1 MKLSA
6 PIQGWDIRNGVVPA
20 LIVGAISALLA
31 LAAVLSQPPLFQAG
45 IRILNTGSLSADEAE
60 ALAAT
65 PEVVI
70 AAISL
75 PAVSGYNLSEENF
88 LHGSSVEEPLDA
100 VKESPGG
107 ANLILYVRDT
117 DPDRASGRALAWAQ
131 AFCAALEEKTSSP
144 DPVCSESVPVPSA
157 RTDNFLLWKIFTAA
171 LLGSAI
177 AYGGGFLQARWNAKE
192 NASMAKKE
200 MVKSKGADTAQNLI
214 RKFRSG
220 KARVGVIGLGYVGLP
235 LVDVFGRAG
244 YSVVGIDVDP
254 RKIEAIRKGKSYI
267 EDIHSSHV
275 ASLVR
280 KGALRATTDFSQ
292 VETLDALSICVP
304 TPLRKTGDPDLSFI
318 VNVTEEIS
326 KHLHPGMVIVLESTT
341 YPGTTR
347 ELLLPKIEERG
358 LKVGKDIFLA
368 FSPERVDPGREDW
381 TTVNTPK
388 VIGGITPACLEVA
401 RAYYGRA
408 IKNLVPVSSA
418 DAAEMSKLLEN
429 TFRAVN
435 IGLVNEVAIM
445 CDHLGLDVWEIIG
458 AAATK
463 PFGFMKFTP
472 GPGLGGH
479 CIPIDPLYLSW
490 KLKSVNY
497 NARFIELASEINTN
511 MPRYV
516 VGKIQDAL
524 NKHRKAINGSRIL
537 VLGVAY
543 KPNVSDLRESPALDV
558 IGLLR
563 QKGAVV
569 DYHDPY
575 VPEVRHESFQLK
587 SVPDLEGAVQQADCV
602 VITTDHDAYQWK
614 KILALARLVVDTR
627 NALGEDGKASPKVVR
642 L

>member
-1 MKLSA
+1 MIHPE
-6 PIQGWDIRNGVVPA
+6 PIRGWDIRNGLGPA
-20 LIVGAISALLA
+20 LIVGAFSALLA
-31 LAAVLSQPPLFQAG
+31 MAAVLAQPPLYQAE
-45 IRILNTGSLSADEAE
+45 IRVLDMGGVSADEAE
-60 ALAAT
+60 ALAFS
-65 PEVVI
+65 PETAA
-70 AAISL
+70 AAILL
-75 PAVSGYNLSEENF
+75 PAVSGYNLQQGDF
-88 LHGSSVEEPLDA
+88 LHGSAAEQPLEGGVLRLTIRDA
-100 VKESPGG
+100 
-107 ANLILYVRDT
+107 
-117 DPDRASGRALAWAQ
+117 DPELAERRVLAWAQ
-131 AFCAALEEKTSSP
+131 ALCAALQEQAAPPSTACYESGGPVSGKTDSF
-144 DPVCSESVPVPSA
+144 PV
-157 RTDNFLLWKIFTAA
+157 WKILTAA
-171 LLGSAI
+171 LLGAAI
-177 AYGGGFLQARWNAKE
+177 ACGGALLQARWNAKE
-192 NASMAKKE
+192 NAGMAKRAI
-200 MVKSKGADTAQNLI
+200 VKSGGAEGAQKLI

-220 KARVGVIGLGYVGLP
+220 KARVGVVGLGYVGLP
-235 LVDVFGRAG
+235 LVDVFGHAG

-254 RKIEAIRKGKSYI
+254 KKVEALNKGKSYI
-267 EDIHSSHV
+267 EDIPSSHI
-275 ASLVR
+275 ASLLR
-280 KGALRATTDFSQ
+280 KRALHATTDFAH
-292 VETLDALSICVP
+292 VAALDALSICVP
-304 TPLRKTGDPDLSFI
+304 TPLRKTGDPDLSYI

-347 ELLLPKIEERG
+347 EILLPKIESRG
-358 LKVGKDIFLA
+358 LTAGKDIFLA

-401 RAYYGRA
+401 LAYYGRA
-408 IKNLVPVSSA
+408 IRTLVPVSSA

-445 CDHLGLDVWEIIG
+445 CDRLGLDVWEIIG

-490 KLKSVNY
+490 KLKAVNY
-497 NARFIELASEINTN
+497 NARFIELASEINTG

-516 VGKIQDAL
+516 TEKVQDAL
-524 NKHRKAINGSRIL
+524 NKNRKPINGSRIL

-569 DYHDPY
+569 EYHDPY
-575 VPEVRHESFQLK
+575 VPEVRHDTFTLQC
-587 SVPDLEGAVQQADCV
+587 VPDLDLAVQRADCV
-602 VITTDHDAYQWK
+602 IITTDHDSYRWK
-614 KILALARLVVDTR
+614 KILEMSQLIVDTR
-627 NALGEDGKASPKVVR
+627 NALGAEGKASPKVVR